1 MCFTFRPQV
10 LLLCCDAVDIRE
22 YITTDG
28 RIVSGCLI
36 ENYVERSSL
45 GQIGGI
51 ISEFDWMDRGGYEKP
66 QRRQP
71 ILEKKFEPKVSSVLH
86 ILI

>member
-1 MCFTFRPQV
+1 MSFTFQPQV
-10 LLLCCDAVDIRE
+10 LLLCCEAADTRE
-22 YITTDG
+22 CITADG
-28 RIVSGCLI
+28 RIVSGLLI
-36 ENYVERSSL
+36 ENYVERSSI

-51 ISEFDWMDRGGYEKP
+51 ISEFDWRDRGDYEKP

-71 ILEKKFEPKVSSVLH
+71 ISGKKFEPNPLSVLH